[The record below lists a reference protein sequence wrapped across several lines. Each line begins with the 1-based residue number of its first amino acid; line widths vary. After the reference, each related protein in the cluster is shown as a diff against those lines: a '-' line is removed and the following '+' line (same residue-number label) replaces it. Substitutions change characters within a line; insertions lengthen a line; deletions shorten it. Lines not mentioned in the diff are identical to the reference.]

1 MALWSAEGIGPVT
14 RPCTAGR
21 AANACASAFALF
33 RSAAVSPEGRTYTT
47 TAGLRFFDTNL
58 ACAFSSWVDSALA
71 GRYADGSFFS
81 APISLLDSGPAT
93 ATTTS
98 QNTRTSH
105 LVLLPH
111 GSAAIRLPLLGAG
124 LDTASRA
131 ATRPPR
137 KKLACVWSF
146 REHTM
151 YRVAGSCQVISRLSP
166 VPRCG
171 GMRDSGPRGVRR
183 ASMFGCAC

>member
-21 AANACASAFALF
+21 AANVWASALALL

-105 LVLLPH
+105 LVRLPH
-111 GSAAIRLPLLGAG
+111 GNAARRLGLGA
-124 LDTASRA
+124 TSRA
-131 ATRPPR
+131 ATRSS
-137 KKLACVWSF
+137 VW
-146 REHTM
+146 
-151 YRVAGSCQVISRLSP
+151 
-166 VPRCG
+166 
-171 GMRDSGPRGVRR
+171 
-183 ASMFGCAC
+183 

>member
-14 RPCTAGR
+14 RPCTADS
-21 AANACASAFALF
+21 AAKLCASAAALR
-33 RSAAVSPEGRTYTT
+33 RSAGVSPDERTYTT
-47 TAGLRFFDTNL
+47 TAGLRFLETNL

-111 GSAAIRLPLLGAG
+111 GNAAIRLVLAGAG
-124 LDTASRA
+124 LGATSRA
-131 ATRPPR
+131 ATRSSVWLKTNR
-137 KKLACVWSF
+137 RWSF

-151 YRVAGSCQVISRLSP
+151 YRVTCCCQVISR
-166 VPRCG
+166 
-171 GMRDSGPRGVRR
+171 
-183 ASMFGCAC
+183 